1 VTREAAEEFIAGY
14 PFIVHQVVARWTVA
28 DWNEVLF

>member
-1 VTREAAEEFIAGY
+1 VTSVKKQIVAGD
-14 PFIVHQVVARWTVA
+14 PFIVHQVVARGTIA